1 MLGRVLIAFLLLKY
15 LHRGISIAVLYQ
27 KQHHIKRGIEAP
39 AFCRGCGETTG
50 KRDARPFCYLHLR
63 MRIQASSS
71 RAIKDG
77 LRLNGGG
84 LYQNPWEKEKV
95 LPDYY
100 ALLGVN
106 PGVSAQ
112 ELRKA
117 HKQMMLKYH
126 PDKNAGSKLA
136 QERFVRVQVCES
148 CVLVSND
155 VYQEQCWN
163 MAGRKKVDA
172 DRVIEIVALKFLS
185 I

>member
-27 KQHHIKRGIEAP
+27 RQHHIKRGIEVP

-50 KRDARPFCYLHLR
+50 KRDARPSYYLHLR
-63 MRIQASSS
+63 MRIPASSCC
-71 RAIKDG
+71 RAIKYC

-84 LYQNPWEKEKV
+84 VYQNPWDKEKV

-106 PGVSAQ
+106 PGASAQ
-112 ELRKA
+112 DLRKA

-126 PDKNAGSKLA
+126 PDKNAGSKIA

-148 CVLVSND
+148 CVLVFND
-155 VYQEQCWN
+155 LYQEQCWKV
-163 MAGRKKVDA
+163 AGYMKKVDA
-172 DRVIEIVALKFLS
+172 ERVI
-185 I
+185 